1 MKKTN
6 REMFVALLNVIAN
19 AEIIETEKVEL
30 TDFINAK
37 IEQLDKK
44 ANTVTKAEKA
54 KQELNAKIA
63 QDVIAGLT
71 AVGKPVKVSDLI
83 KAYEPLNGYSTQ
95 KLTPIMTSLI
105 NDGKIEKT
113 IVKREALY
121 MIKVA

>member
-6 REMFVALLNVIAN
+6 REMFVTLLNVIAN
-19 AEIIETEKVEL
+19 AEIIETEKTEL

-71 AVGKPVKVSDLI
+71 AVGKPIKVSDLI
-83 KAYEPLNGYSTQ
+83 KGYEPLNSYSTQ
-95 KLTPIMTSLI
+95 KLTPILTGLI

>member
-6 REMFVALLNVIAN
+6 REMFVTLLNVVAN
-19 AEIIETEKVEL
+19 AEIIETEKTEL

-71 AVGKPVKVSDLI
+71 AIGKPVKVGDLI
-83 KAYEPLNGYSTQ
+83 KEYEPLNSYSTQ
-95 KLTPIMTSLI
+95 KLTPIMTGLI
-105 NDGKIEKT
+105 KDGKIEKT

>member
-6 REMFVALLNVIAN
+6 REMFVTLLNVIAN
-19 AEIIETEKVEL
+19 AEIIETEKAEL

-63 QDVIAGLT
+63 QDVLAGLA
-71 AVGKPVKVSDLI
+71 AVDKPIKISDLI
-83 KAYEPLNGYSTQ
+83 KTYEPLNGYSTQ
-95 KLTPIMTSLI
+95 KLTPIMTGLI

-121 MIKVA
+121 MIKIA

>member
-6 REMFVALLNVIAN
+6 RELFVTLLNVVAN